1 MLKCSER
8 LSALRGKAEEETE
21 QRDLFQL
28 YQRELLSIIAYGPG
42 FITLSQTNL
51 LKLDSVQNEAMTI
64 ILSTPRDTPVEAM
77 RFMLD
82 LQSIQARQK
91 LEQVKAYLG
100 ALEDVH
106 NPHHQAVKDTKSS
119 RLIRGNSWIGQA
131 EQSILT
137 VCELQE
143 LKLTKEW
150 EKYPNRFRHLY
161 QTVLSENLG
170 RRCRQWPAG
179 KADLEVKLLIE
190 KHSQP
195 HDLRIYTDGSV
206 IEDKS
211 GWGFSIQQGDCT
223 IYEDSA
229 AYAVT
234 STSLRMEMEAVTH
247 ALRWIASRRDNQTT
261 MRTVVVLSDCMNL
274 LRKVKSGLG
283 SPDWHLAMQDIQLE
297 KLVWIYCPGHAGVRG
312 NERADSL
319 ARKAAITRGL
329 RLGKSEVLGRL
340 RRRLQV
346 QSQAHYIIERLEERG
361 IGRGSARRSTLKGRD
376 RAIFNQTNIGHV
388 SKETLR
394 TLLKDGMER
403 IWAFPNSM

>member
-1 MLKCSER
+1 MQKCSER

-206 IEDKS
+206 TEDKS

-261 MRTVVVLSDCMNL
+261 TRAVVLLTDCMNL
-274 LRKVKSGLG
+274 LQKVKSGLG

-319 ARKAAITRGL
+319 ARKAALTRGL

>member
-8 LSALRGKAEEETE
+8 LSALRGKAEGETE

-28 YQRELLSIIAYGPG
+28 YQRELLSIIAYRPG

-51 LKLDSVQNEAMTI
+51 LKLERVQNEAMII

-82 LQSIQARQK
+82 LQSF
-91 LEQVKAYLG
+91 KAYLG
-100 ALEDVH
+100 ALDVH

-119 RLIRGNSWIGQA
+119 RLIRGNSWIGEA
-131 EQSILT
+131 EESILT
-137 VCELQE
+137 VCQLQE

-150 EKYPNRFRHLY
+150 EKYPKRFRHLY

-170 RRCRQWPAG
+170 RCCRQWPAG

-206 IEDKS
+206 TKDKS
-211 GWGFSIQQGDCT
+211 GWGFSVQQGDCT

-261 MRTVVVLSDCMNL
+261 TRAVVLLIDCMNL
-274 LRKVKSGLG
+274 LQKVKSGLR

-297 KLVWIYCPGHAGVRG
+297 KLVWIYCPGHAGVKG

-319 ARKAAITRGL
+319 ARKAAITRGWKI
-329 RLGKSEVLGRL
+329 RGLGKAETL
-340 RRRLQV
+340 
-346 QSQAHYIIERLEERG
+346 
-361 IGRGSARRSTLKGRD
+361 SAGTKPSTLHHWPPGGE
-376 RAIFNQTNIGHV
+376 GHRKRQCSPINFFDV
-388 SKETLR
+388 VH
-394 TLLKDGMER
+394 
-403 IWAFPNSM
+403 

>member
-206 IEDKS
+206 TEDKS
-211 GWGFSIQQGDCT
+211 GWGFSVQQGDCT

-319 ARKAAITRGL
+319 ARKAALTRGL

-376 RAIFNQTNIGHV
+376 RAIFNQTI
-388 SKETLR
+388 L
-394 TLLKDGMER
+394 DM
-403 IWAFPNSM
+403 FPRKPCGRY